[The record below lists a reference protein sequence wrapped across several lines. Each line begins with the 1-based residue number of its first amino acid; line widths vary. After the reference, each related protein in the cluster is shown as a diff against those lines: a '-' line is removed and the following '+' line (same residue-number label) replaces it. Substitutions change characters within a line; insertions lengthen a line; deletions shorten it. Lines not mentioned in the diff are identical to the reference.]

1 MSAATL
7 NLARIATSMKR
18 LISSMTV
25 AGQVVPTSMSVRHR
39 RTKKISSA
47 KRHETA
53 PSKYEM
59 WLSLASFALIFLCVA
74 VVGAQ
79 ATILPDE
86 IAAPLFTSSA
96 KSQSQDITQAQADLY
111 ERWRAN
117 IRNNQTLAY
126 EAGKEYLT
134 KYPEDGYTAHVKKWV
149 GEYEKAAR
157 RVRFRQ
163 LLERD
168 KKYGEAFATGK
179 LVLADAPD
187 NLQTLINLAYAG
199 YFAQAE
205 NDSSVNAETLAFAR
219 QAIER
224 LGAGDKLA
232 DWKPFA
238 NQADAL
244 GYLNFIAG
252 ELTLKDSP
260 LEASRYF
267 LEALRH
273 EGSVK
278 TYPVIYARLGVVY
291 AVRDFDPLARKFEAR
306 YKGKDVTPESQVA
319 LAEVYQV
326 VDKIVDA
333 YARAV
338 ALSGTDAQYEVARRR
353 WLEELNRFYK
363 TRHNNSLDGLETL
376 IANVLTKPLP

>member
-1 MSAATL
+1 MKGALSAML
-7 NLARIATSMKR
+7 
-18 LISSMTV
+18 
-25 AGQVVPTSMSVRHR
+25 
-39 RTKKISSA
+39 
-47 KRHETA
+47 
-53 PSKYEM
+53 
-59 WLSLASFALIFLCVA
+59 LCVA
-74 VVGAQ
+74 VVGAR
-79 ATILPDE
+79 ATALPE
-86 IAAPLFTSSA
+86 GISAPPLLTSSA
-96 KSQSQDITQAQADLY
+96 KVQLQDITQAQADLY
-111 ERWRAN
+111 ERWRTN

-134 KYPEDGYTAHVKKWV
+134 KYPDDGYATHVKKWV
-149 GEYEKAAR
+149 GEYERAAR
-157 RVRFRQ
+157 RVRFGQ

-168 KKYGEAFATGK
+168 KKYGEAFAAGK
-179 LVLADAPD
+179 LALADAPD

-199 YFAQAE
+199 YFAQAAA
-205 NDSSVNAETLAFAR
+205 DSAVNTETLAFAR

-224 LGAGDKLA
+224 LEAGGKPA

-238 NQADAL
+238 NQSDAL

-260 LEASRYF
+260 RDAARYF

-278 TYPVIYARLGVVY
+278 IYPVIYARLGAVY
-291 AVRDFDPLARKFEAR
+291 AVQDFDPLARKFEAR
-306 YKGKDVTPESQVA
+306 YAGKDVSPESRAA

-353 WLEELNRFYK
+353 WLEELNRYYK